1 MTPTPIAA
9 AVRNTNLAR
18 LVAGL
23 QAQVAELTR
32 EKALLGLALDERDR
46 EVEMLRHR
54 LAAAQE
60 KARLLL
66 DRACPEAASEH

>member
-18 LVAGL
+18 LVTGL

-32 EKALLGLALDERDR
+32 EKALLGLALDDRDR